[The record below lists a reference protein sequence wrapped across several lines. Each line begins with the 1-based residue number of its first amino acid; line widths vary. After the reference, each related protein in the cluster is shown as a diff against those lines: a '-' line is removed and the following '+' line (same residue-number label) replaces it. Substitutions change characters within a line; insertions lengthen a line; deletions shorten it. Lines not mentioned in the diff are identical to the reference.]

1 MAMRMRMIKRMNYR
15 GKGMDDKYQGIQ
27 SLSLISYFLCFGA
40 LDWCAWL
47 NLEADSEN
55 IKKLAPC
62 MYNFHFRLKGKVAE
76 RPFWAPNNFPQIVTM

>member
-1 MAMRMRMIKRMNYR
+1 MRMRMIKRMNYR

-62 MYNFHFRLKGKVAE
+62 GLDWTYFGFIYIYVSFSFFG
-76 RPFWAPNNFPQIVTM
+76 